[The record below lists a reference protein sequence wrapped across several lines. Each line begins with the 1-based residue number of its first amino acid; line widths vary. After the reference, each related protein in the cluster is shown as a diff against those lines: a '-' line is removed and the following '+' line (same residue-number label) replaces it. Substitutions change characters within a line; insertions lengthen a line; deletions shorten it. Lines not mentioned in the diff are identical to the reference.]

1 MEQFAQNFGP
11 DVLVLEP
18 KTLVDSVRHSAEE
31 LLKAYE
37 IET

>member
-18 KTLVDSVRHSAEE
+18 KTLVDSVRRSAEE
-31 LLKAYE
+31 LLQAYK
-37 IET
+37 